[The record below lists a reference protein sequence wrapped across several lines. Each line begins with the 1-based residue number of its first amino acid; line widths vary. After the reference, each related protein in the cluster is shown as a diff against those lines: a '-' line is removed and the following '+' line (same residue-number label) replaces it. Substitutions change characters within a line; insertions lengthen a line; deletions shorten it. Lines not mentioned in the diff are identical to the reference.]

1 MAKRADNY
9 SKHQYNNNYIDID
22 VEQLMEMVET
32 GYSVKEIAKEL
43 SVSIEHIN
51 MLRDDTNKYY

>member
-1 MAKRADNY
+1 MAKRIHNYLKHEYKNNY
-9 SKHQYNNNYIDID
+9 SDID

-43 SVSIEHIN
+43 NVSIEHIN
-51 MLRDDTNKYY
+51 MLRDDTNKYF

>member
-1 MAKRADNY
+1 MAKRVQNYLKHEYKNNY
-9 SKHQYNNNYIDID
+9 SDID

-43 SVSIEHIN
+43 SMSIEHIN
-51 MLRDDTNKYY
+51 RLRDDTNKYF